1 VTAQVLE
8 SVRQDPGTN
17 QSLQAQE
24 SDPHFQV
31 APPLLVT
38 PPLSL
43 DDDGSSA
50 QAQETTTMDPAAD
63 ASLDNDQLLRQH
75 SVTFLFQEQVLSV
88 L

>member
-1 VTAQVLE
+1 MLE
-8 SVRQDPGTN
+8 TVRQNPGTN

-24 SDPHFQV
+24 SDPHLQV

-38 PPLSL
+38 SPLSL

-50 QAQETTTMDPAAD
+50 QAQEAAAMDPAAD
-63 ASLDNDQLLRQH
+63 ASLDNDQLLCQH
-75 SVTFLFQEQVLSV
+75 SVTFLFQEQVLGV

>member
-1 VTAQVLE
+1 MLE
-8 SVRQDPGTN
+8 TVRQDPGTN

-38 PPLSL
+38 SPLSL

-50 QAQETTTMDPAAD
+50 QAQEAAAMDPATD
-63 ASLDNDQLLRQH
+63 ASLDNNQLLCQH
-75 SVTFLFQEQVLSV
+75 SVTFLFQEQVLGV